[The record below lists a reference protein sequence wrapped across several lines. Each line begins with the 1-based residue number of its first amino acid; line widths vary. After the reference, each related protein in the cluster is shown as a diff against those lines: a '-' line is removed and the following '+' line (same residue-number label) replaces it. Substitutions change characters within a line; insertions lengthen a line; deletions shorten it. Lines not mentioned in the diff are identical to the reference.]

1 MTSTDK
7 DRIVKACREIYA
19 ETSVFYAK
27 MESLLRNPL
36 GYKILYG
43 PPLLRAPAMF
53 IAYQP
58 GGSKDE
64 MHLGEREQWPEVCE
78 YATAP
83 WHLAARVRG
92 LFAGELGQKFSAEFL
107 KSCVAANAIFFR
119 APNQDTF
126 ATMGDPRT
134 LSTIAQFCRD
144 RVERLI
150 NLLEPRSIVYIGFNA
165 AGGKGQPDLVSPKG
179 RVLAKTC
186 EVAGQSAVQILH
198 LSGAQISND
207 DRALIREYLL
217 KRIPRQ

>member
-1 MTSTDK
+1 
-7 DRIVKACREIYA
+7 
-19 ETSVFYAK
+19 
-27 MESLLRNPL
+27 
-36 GYKILYG
+36 
-43 PPLLRAPAMF
+43 MF

-64 MHLGEREQWPEVCE
+64 RHLGEREQWRKVCE

-83 WHLAARVRG
+83 WPLAARMRE
-92 LFAGELGQKFSAEFL
+92 LFSVEFL
-107 KSCVAANAIFFR
+107 ESCVAANAIFFR
-119 APNQDTF
+119 ARDQDTY

-150 NLLEPRSIVYIGFNA
+150 NLLEPKSIVYIGFNA
-165 AGGKGQPDLVSPKG
+165 AGGKSQSDLVSPKG

-217 KRIPRQ
+217 KRIRRQ